1 MFNGLRVRMGIATG
15 ILQQGTHVRTSS
27 VLDMAKTISDA
38 GAGGQV
44 LLDELTFASV
54 KDRLVELGAVDAN
67 GLNIAKGLFM
77 YCKNKRLPM
86 PYVSWRPPMVVRA
99 AQRQALGRPSFV
111 GTGVVL
117 GEEPEGQ
124 GPTSLLDPTQPTM
137 LHLYQIQ
144 PHPLRQRMAHFGSQL
159 ALREEWVCVLRP
171 YFDAPGARSSLVR
184 SDNPAAMEGVT
195 MVFALVDG
203 GKEWKLTA
211 GRDKKL
217 VNTIIVDAIIT
228 VLSTIHGY
236 ICRVQD
242 ADFKYMLAFTTKL
255 DALKFCLVLQEALIW
270 QDWPESVLKYE
281 KFREVRDEVGNV
293 LFRGPR
299 LKMGVCSGQVRAVV
313 PDHQG
318 KADYHGHVV
327 NSAARYMDAAAHGGQ

>member
-1 MFNGLRVRMGIATG
+1 MLI
-15 ILQQGTHVRTSS
+15 
-27 VLDMAKTISDA
+27 
-38 GAGGQV
+38 
-44 LLDELTFASV
+44 
-54 KDRLVELGAVDAN
+54 
-67 GLNIAKGLFM
+67 
-77 YCKNKRLPM
+77 CKI
-86 PYVSWRPPMVVRA
+86 
-99 AQRQALGRPSFV
+99 QAIV
-111 GTGVVL
+111 
-117 GEEPEGQ
+117 
-124 GPTSLLDPTQPTM
+124 
-137 LHLYQIQ
+137 I
-144 PHPLRQRMAHFGSQL
+144 
-159 ALREEWVCVLRP
+159 
-171 YFDAPGARSSLVR
+171 
-184 SDNPAAMEGVT
+184 
-195 MVFALVDG
+195 VFALVDG

-327 NSAARYMDAAAHGGQ
+327 NSAARYMDAAAHGGQVACELSMISSLDWVFS